1 MKTFLTTIFSLLGF
15 ACLSQNYI
23 VSVNPSSAFIGQ
35 TLDVTITGSNTQFT
49 QSSTTAFAYF
59 SQSSST
65 VTYANFITWI
75 SNSQI
80 IANFSIPATTNPGYY
95 SIGVTDPFETVLA
108 ANAFNVVDSSPVI
121 STINPNQGSPGQTL
135 DVTITGS
142 NTHFS
147 QGNNTATLTFNQ
159 GSGTVFSI
167 PANSAIPLTD
177 NSVVANF
184 SIPVNSP
191 LGTYNLDVNN
201 LIDGNLSALYA
212 FTIQGISSTAV
223 ISGVNPN
230 QGNPGQTLDVTI
242 TGANTHFMQGQI
254 NAVSFG
260 FLQGSGTTVNSYYPI
275 NDSTLSANVTIPS
288 NTAPG
293 FYSVL
298 VENSIDGLLYSN
310 NSFYVNGSSPVV
322 TSISPNSGYA
332 GQTLDVVIT
341 GINTHFLQSSSTVVS
356 MSFSPG
362 GGSAVNSYNVLNDE
376 TIFANITIPP
386 NTLTDYYTLM
396 VSNSIDGALYLTNFY
411 VNGAPSSGFTVTASP
426 VDASGSNSCD
436 GAVALTSYN
445 DGGNATFLLFDY
457 YGNSIPLSG
466 NLGSNLCPGLY
477 SVNAQDA
484 SGNSTSLTF
493 LIGYPDIIYYSSLD
507 SINGFPIISNG
518 VDTSCSFSYASIDSV
533 SILSYTILDQ
543 NPSSAYSVELV
554 WNIYTGGSPITYS
567 NVYFIGQ
574 SGYYT
579 FELQLF
585 CDSTRALE
593 FFKAFD
599 YSYIDIFNVGTGNNL
614 SGIAYKI
621 FPNPFNELIT
631 VSVLDSDAHFLITNE
646 LGQTVKD
653 GSLIKGNSLID
664 LRKLDLGL
672 YFLHIQ
678 TPSGISKVK
687 LIKQ

>member
-1 MKTFLTTIFSLLGF
+1 MKTFLTTILNVFTL
-15 ACLSQNYI
+15 ACLGQNI
-23 VSVNPSSAFIGQ
+23 VSLTPNSANSGQ

-80 IANFSIPATTNPGYY
+80 IANFSIPLTTNPGYY
-95 SIGVTDPFETVLA
+95 SIGVTDPFETVFA
-108 ANAFNVVDSSPVI
+108 ANAFNVVNSSPVI

-147 QGNNTATLTFNQ
+147 QGSNNATLSFNQ
-159 GSGTVFSI
+159 GSGTVYSI

-184 SIPVNSP
+184 SIPGNCP
-191 LGTYNLDVNN
+191 LGSYNLNVSNS
-201 LIDGNLSALYA
+201 LDGNLSAANVFSMVAL
-212 FTIQGISSTAV
+212 TPV
-223 ISGVNPN
+223 IYGVNPN
-230 QGNPGQTLDVTI
+230 QGSPGQTLDVTI
-242 TGANTHFMQGQI
+242 SGGNTHFMQGQI

-275 NDSTLSANVTIPS
+275 NDSLLAANVTIPS
-288 NTAPG
+288 NTAAG
-293 FYSVL
+293 YYSVL
-298 VENSIDGLLYSN
+298 VDNSIDGILYSN
-310 NSFYVNGSSPVV
+310 SSFYVNGSSPVV
-322 TSISPNSGYA
+322 TSISPNSGSP
-332 GQTLDVVIT
+332 GQTLDLIIT

-362 GGSAVNSYNVLNDE
+362 GGSAVNSYNVLNNE

-386 NTLTDYYTLM
+386 NTLTNYYTLM

-426 VDASGSNSCD
+426 VDASGNNTCD
-436 GAVALTSYN
+436 GSVALSSYN

-457 YGNSIPLSG
+457 FGNSIPLTG

-484 SGNSTSLTF
+484 NGNSTSLTF
-493 LIGYPDIIYYSSLD
+493 LIGYPDIIFYSSLD

-518 VDTSCSFSYASIDSV
+518 VDTSCSFPYASVDSV
-533 SILSYTILDQ
+533 SILSYSILDN
-543 NPSSAYSVELV
+543 NPSSTYSVELV
-554 WNIYTGGSPITYS
+554 WNIYTGGVPVPYS
-567 NVYFIGQ
+567 NVYFISQ

-599 YSYIDIFNVGTGNNL
+599 YSYIDIFSVGTGNNL

-621 FPNPFNELIT
+621 FPNPFNESIT
-631 VSVLDSDAHFLITNE
+631 ISVLDSDAHFLITNE

-653 GSLIKGNSLID
+653 GSLIKGNSPID
-664 LRKLDLGL
+664 LRKLDVGL
-672 YFLHIQ
+672 YFLNIQ
-678 TPSGISKVK
+678 TPSGSSKVK